1 MSKIDIPLVVVIP
14 QIITA
19 IYLRFSSATNSGS
32 CSRLLP
38 ESNCFQVLGHPVDTT
53 EVAKKNSNIVNDLL
67 FKAGAG
73 VPPIFPSFAQMSK
86 VLQGNVCAVA
96 AGVCHFTAAPK
107 VRNFSLME
115 LLVLIMIQ
123 RISSTVS

>member
-1 MSKIDIPLVVVIP
+1 M
-14 QIITA
+14 T
-19 IYLRFSSATNSGS
+19 
-32 CSRLLP
+32 
-38 ESNCFQVLGHPVDTT
+38 
-53 EVAKKNSNIVNDLL
+53 

-96 AGVCHFTAAPK
+96 AGVCHFTATAAPK